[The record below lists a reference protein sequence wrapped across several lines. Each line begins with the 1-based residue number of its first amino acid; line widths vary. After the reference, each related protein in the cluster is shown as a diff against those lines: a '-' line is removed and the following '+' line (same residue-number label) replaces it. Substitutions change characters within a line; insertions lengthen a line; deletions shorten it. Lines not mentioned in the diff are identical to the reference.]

1 MKKTIC
7 VINGKGGV
15 GKDTLI
21 KSISDADDTFV
32 YNCSSIDPF
41 RDVCAQFNKSG
52 EKDLEYRK
60 FLAGMKSLVDDYCE
74 KTNFISYSQEYLQN
88 ELKWFMNECGKIEEK
103 EKDTW
108 DCKKTQHAVMFVH
121 IREPYNIE
129 EFIDR
134 AKRELTAE
142 RDRETQIASLLVK
155 SDRAKE
161 RYGNAADDMVENY
174 TYNFVYTSKGDIEE
188 DARQFKNFF
197 LSTLENRGVEMYDR
211 VIYDNDR
218 DDFIVGKTNAG
229 DELHVQYK
237 TSDFG
242 TEIPSLYAVSE
253 NGQISTYVK
262 EDVRRKVVDAFL
274 TMKSQTKN
282 KADKE
287 RE

>member
-21 KSISDADDTFV
+21 ESITNAEDAFV

-88 ELKWFMNECGKIEEK
+88 ELKWFMNECSKTEER

-134 AKRELTAE
+134 TKRELNKA
-142 RDRETQIASLLVK
+142 RDRDTQITSLLVR

-161 RYGNAADDMVENY
+161 RYGNNADDMVENY
-174 TYNFVYTSKGDIEE
+174 TYDFIYTSKGEIEE
-188 DARQFKNFF
+188 DAREFKNFF
-197 LSTLENRGVEMYDR
+197 FSTLENRGVEMYDR
-211 VIYDNDR
+211 VIYDSDR
-218 DDFIVGKTNAG
+218 NDFIVGKTNAG

-242 TEIPSLYAVSE
+242 TKVPSLYAVSE

-262 EDVRRKVVDAFL
+262 EDVRRKVVDTVL
-274 TMKSQTKN
+274 TMKLQAKN
-282 KADKE
+282 KTDKE